1 MPDLAAHCGVAERTL
16 HKQFQIFL
24 GVSPLRYFRQLRLAA
39 ARARLLSGTGSVT
52 DAALAYGFSH
62 LGRFSAQYRRTF
74 AEPPSTTARRG
85 RAANARRNGAAA
97 KDLETPA
104 LGPCERPTLAILA
117 CRASASDPK
126 YRWFAETIAE
136 CIITALSSVRSISVL
151 VPKSLHA
158 DKSDPVYLARKL
170 GARYVLT
177 GLIEQAGAR
186 LRLIVRIAEVSSRR
200 HIWGQSFDQ
209 QDGDLID
216 LQDKVVAGVIAAIPP
231 RIRSSEIEYARRVDP
246 AELDAHGLALRAL
259 PFVFA
264 SRPDTARRALDLLN
278 RAIEIGPDC
287 ALAAGLAAW
296 CHCQL
301 IMYNGSRAPGEDRIA
316 ALRLAQYAA
325 ALDCDD
331 PLALTARGAVH
342 LMARDFDVADRLLAR
357 ALALDPTC
365 AWAWSRSGWLN
376 SYRGNADVAIG
387 HFRRSVALDPSSASV
402 ASSLVGIGSA
412 CFDAGRYQAAA
423 AWIRK
428 AIRDDPALLW
438 ANRTLSVS
446 YARIGERQMAY
457 DALGALRRYCPD
469 LTVNRV
475 IEAIPFRPCYL
486 DRLGEGLRSL
496 GLPA

>member
-1 MPDLAAHCGVAERTL
+1 MADLVAHCGVAERTL
-16 HKQFQIFL
+16 HKKFQTFL

-39 ARARLLSGTGSVT
+39 ARAKLLSGEGSVT
-52 DAALAYGFSH
+52 EAALASGFSH
-62 LGRFSAQYRRTF
+62 LGRFATQYRCAF

-85 RAANARRNGAAA
+85 RTAKARKDGAAA
-97 KDLETPA
+97 KGREAPA
-104 LGPCERPTLAILA
+104 PGARERPTLAILA

-126 YRWFAETIAE
+126 CRWFAESIAE
-136 CIITALSSVRSISVL
+136 GIIAALSSVRSISAL

-158 DKSDPVYLARKL
+158 DKSDPVYIAREL

-186 LRLIVRIAEVSSRR
+186 LRLIVRVLETASRR
-200 HIWGQSFDQ
+200 HVWGQSFDQ
-209 QDGDLID
+209 QNGDVIE
-216 LQDKVVAGVIAAIPP
+216 LQDKVVAGVLAAIPP
-231 RIRSSEIEYARRVDP
+231 SIRGSEIEYARRVDP

-264 SRPDTARRALDLLN
+264 SRPDAARRALDLLN

-287 ALAAGLAAW
+287 ALAASLAAW

-301 IMYNGSRAPGEDRIA
+301 IMYNGSRVPGEDRA
-316 ALRLAQYAA
+316 SALRLAQHAA

-342 LMARDFDVADRLLAR
+342 IMARDFDGADRLLAR

-376 SYRGNADVAIG
+376 SYRGNADAAIEY
-387 HFRRSVALDPSSASV
+387 FRRSVALDPSSPSV

-412 CFDAGRYQAAA
+412 CFDAGRYQASA

-428 AIRDDPALLW
+428 AIRGEPALLW

-446 YARIGERQMAY
+446 YARIGERQMAF

-475 IEAIPFRPCYL
+475 IEAIPFRPYYL